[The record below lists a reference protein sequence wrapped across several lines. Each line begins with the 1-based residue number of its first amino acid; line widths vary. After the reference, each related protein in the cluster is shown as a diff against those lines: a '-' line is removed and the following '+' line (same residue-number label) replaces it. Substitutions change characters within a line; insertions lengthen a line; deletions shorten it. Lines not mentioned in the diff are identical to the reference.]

1 MSTSN
6 YVQNGAGLAYSSQSL
21 LRLSPDRPPPRH
33 GEMVED
39 GESLE
44 LLSPRPDVLIVDWR
58 VNGALLG
65 ISCGPGL
72 ELELVGD
79 LNDILEISCELDM
92 ELVGGLKGTCMLDM
106 VLDLEGTYKLDMEL
120 VLDLE
125 GTCML
130 DMELVGDLKE
140 SCILAEISYE
150 LDMVL
155 VVE

>member
-1 MSTSN
+1 M
-6 YVQNGAGLAYSSQSL
+6 
-21 LRLSPDRPPPRH
+21 
-33 GEMVED
+33 ED

-44 LLSPRPDVLIVDWR
+44 LLFPLMDVFLVDWR

-65 ISCGPGL
+65 ISCGLGL

-92 ELVGGLKGTCMLDM
+92 ELVGDLKGTCM
-106 VLDLEGTYKLDMEL
+106 LDMEL

-130 DMELVGDLKE
+130 DMEVVEDLKE

-150 LDMVL
+150 LDMEL
-155 VVE
+155 VVEWIVSDIQEEISCGEERE

>member
-1 MSTSN
+1 M
-6 YVQNGAGLAYSSQSL
+6 
-21 LRLSPDRPPPRH
+21 
-33 GEMVED
+33 ED

-44 LLSPRPDVLIVDWR
+44 LLSPRLDVLLVDWR

-65 ISCGPGL
+65 ISCGLGL
-72 ELELVGD
+72 ELDLVGD

-92 ELVGGLKGTCMLDM
+92 ELVGDLKGTCMLDM
-106 VLDLEGTYKLDMEL
+106 GLDLEGTYKLDMEL

-130 DMELVGDLKE
+130 DMGMLGDLEGTCMLDMEVVEDLKE

-150 LDMVL
+150 LDMEL
-155 VVE
+155 AVEWMVNDIQEEISCVEETE